1 LAKSFVLAVLF
12 CVIGHFGNAQIPVET
27 SATAHDVKIN
37 DDKRIQTPSGTR
49 KAKVKTNKAIPA
61 DRPVVKRHK
70 SHSEAGVFKRHNHF
84 KRKSG
89 SARKRSTRKNA
100 PAPKT

>member
-1 LAKSFVLAVLF
+1 MAKSFVLAVLF

-61 DRPVVKRHK
+61 ISLIARPESSNVTITSNENQVRRENGVQERMLRH
-70 SHSEAGVFKRHNHF
+70 
-84 KRKSG
+84 RKLDCTS
-89 SARKRSTRKNA
+89 
-100 PAPKT
+100 